1 MNATNRDPA
10 GTQRSL
16 LARARHLLAREPS
29 ARTSGTLGRPP
40 AQGTATDQP
49 RPLTTALKWLFW
61 ALVAAFA
68 AFFALNLFAPA
79 GGPGL
84 GSGLGLG
91 PGVALAQQGDAGGA
105 GGSIEGAIQN
115 ARDWLAGIM
124 VSLGGLGFIASV
136 AIKAVARTN
145 ENMHHAAHM
154 GMTGSG
160 IAVIAGLL
168 VNDIIDLIASWAG
181 G

>member
-1 MNATNRDPA
+1 MNAPNTNPA
-10 GTQRSL
+10 GTRRSL
-16 LARARHLLAREPS
+16 LAGARVLLAHEPS
-29 ARTSGTLGRPP
+29 ASTSGTAAAP
-40 AQGTATDQP
+40 QGQGATTLRP
-49 RPLTTALKWLFW
+49 RPLTAALKWLFW

-68 AFFALNLFAPA
+68 AFFVLNLFAPA
-79 GGPGL
+79 GA
-84 GSGLGLG
+84 LG
-91 PGVALAQQGDAGGA
+91 PDVALAQQGGGGGA

-160 IAVIAGLL
+160 IAVLAGLL